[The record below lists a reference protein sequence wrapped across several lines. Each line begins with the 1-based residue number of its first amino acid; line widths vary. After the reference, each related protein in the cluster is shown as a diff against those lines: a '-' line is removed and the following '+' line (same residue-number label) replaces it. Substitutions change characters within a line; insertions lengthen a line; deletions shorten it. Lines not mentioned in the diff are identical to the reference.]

1 MADYLLLA
9 SPSLGCYREAT
20 ASKQS
25 ITFCLPSWH
34 TLPSPPERDFCVMGY
49 FLSIPSTF
57 PIERAII
64 ARQAF
69 LLCIPDGAG
78 WPRIPAPNPIFP
90 NGDDPVATTNAATAP
105 VELGKPAKTK
115 HRSAEITH
123 DPQRAPARAM
133 LMAMGIT
140 HEDMEKPFVAIAN
153 LASDVTPCNVHL
165 SRFAN
170 GAKEGVRAA
179 DGVPFEFG
187 TITVSDGISMGTE
200 GMKTSLV
207 SREVIADSI
216 ELVTF
221 GERMDGL
228 ITIAGCDKNMP
239 GCMMALARLNVPGI
253 FMYGG
258 SIMPGQYNGRDVN
271 IQDVFEAVGGY
282 AKGDVSFEELR
293 DLECRACPGEGSCAG
308 LFTANTMSTAIEV
321 MGMSLPGDA
330 SIPAIDP
337 RKLGESRDVGRALM
351 RLLEEDVRPRDIM
364 TKQAFEN
371 AITVGVAMGGSTNIV
386 LHLLAIANE
395 AGVPLALEDFERI
408 SASTPYIADMKP
420 AGRYVMADLS
430 RYGGIALVMKRLL
443 AAGLLHGDAMT
454 VTGRTVAQ
462 NLESISVVDDQPVIT
477 QVDTPRSPT
486 GGLAI
491 LRGNLA
497 PDGAVIKVA
506 GHQERVYRGPARVFD
521 QEPAAFQAIQRGEI
535 KAGDIVIIRYEGPKG
550 GPGMQEML
558 GVTAAIVGQGLGDDV
573 ALVTDGRF
581 SGASHGPM
589 VGHVAPEAA
598 VGGPIALLQEGDEV
612 TLDIPA
618 RQLNVMLTEEELT
631 DRRANWQPLPPN
643 YTTGALAKYAK
654 LASSASEGA
663 VTG

>member
-1 MADYLLLA
+1 M
-9 SPSLGCYREAT
+9 
-20 ASKQS
+20 
-25 ITFCLPSWH
+25 
-34 TLPSPPERDFCVMGY
+34 
-49 FLSIPSTF
+49 
-57 PIERAII
+57 
-64 ARQAF
+64 
-69 LLCIPDGAG
+69 
-78 WPRIPAPNPIFP
+78 
-90 NGDDPVATTNAATAP
+90 TTVT
-105 VELGKPAKTK
+105 KPAKTK
-115 HRSAEITH
+115 HRSKELTH

-140 HEDMEKPFVAIAN
+140 QEDMEKPFVAIAS

-165 SRFAN
+165 DRFAQA
-170 GAKEGVRAA
+170 AKEGVRAA
-179 DGVPFEFG
+179 DGVPFKFG

-239 GCMMALARLNVPGI
+239 GCMMAIARLNVPSI

-258 SIMPGQYNGRDVN
+258 SIMPGQYNGKDVN
-271 IQDVFEAVGGY
+271 IQDVFEAVGTY
-282 AKGDVSFEELR
+282 AKGGMTLDQLKE
-293 DLECRACPGEGSCAG
+293 LECRACPGEGSCAG

-321 MGMSLPGDA
+321 LGMSLPGDA

-337 RKLGESRDVGRALM
+337 RKMGEARDVGRALI
-351 RLLEEDVRPRDIM
+351 RLLEEDLRPRDIL

-371 AITVGVAMGGSTNIV
+371 AITVAVSMGGSTNVV
-386 LHLLAIANE
+386 LHLLAIARE
-395 AGVPLALEDFERI
+395 AEVPLSLEDFDRI
-408 SASTPYIADMKP
+408 SRSTPYIADMKP

-443 AAGLLHGDAMT
+443 AAGLLKGDAMT
-454 VTGRTVAQ
+454 VTGKTLAQ
-462 NLESISVVDDQPVIT
+462 NLEGMETIDDQPIISE
-477 QVDTPRSPT
+477 VDSPRSPT

-497 PDGAVIKVA
+497 PEGAVIKVA
-506 GHQERVYRGPARVFD
+506 GHQERVFRGPARVFA
-521 QEPAAFQAIQRGEI
+521 QEPAAFQAIQRGDI
-535 KAGDIVIIRYEGPKG
+535 KPGDIVIIRYEGPKG

-558 GVTAAIVGQGLGDDV
+558 GVTGALIGQGLGDDV

-598 VGGPIALLQEGDEV
+598 VGGPIAMVNEGDEI

-618 RQLNVMLTEEELT
+618 RQLNVKLTEEELT
-631 DRRANWQPLPPN
+631 DRRAKWTPPPPN
-643 YTTGALAKYAK
+643 YTTGALAKYAT

-663 VTG
+663 VTE